1 MKSKKGDEGGNIQQL
16 TAAKANNTELNKL
29 NITKQN
35 MNRHRKRKCDSAY
48 LRGRP
53 SCPKLE
59 VAGTAMRMQGVCFR
73 MLQT

>member
-48 LRGRP
+48 LRGRL

-59 VAGTAMRMQGVCFR
+59 AAGTAMRMQGVCFK

>member
-16 TAAKANNTELNKL
+16 TAAKANNPELNKL
-29 NITKQN
+29 NIMKQN